1 MSRIDI
7 ETKRKLREMGVAT
20 LLDAFDAQ
28 DNTLT
33 LGLAFEEKIKLAV
46 DDAHSAFTQTKVEGL
61 IRRANLRYP
70 NADLRRLDLVEER
83 GLDRSVIAGL
93 GTCSFID
100 RQQNVVFQGFTGSG
114 KSYLGC
120 ALAKA
125 ACLHRVRAHYI
136 RMPELEE
143 AWQLARD
150 KPAGTTKFLNKYTAF
165 TLLVID
171 EWLLDE
177 PDDSTRSMLL
187 ELLEQRYDQAS
198 TVFCTQYA
206 QRDWRQRPVD
216 RQEGGVWYQIARSEE
231 RDGLRDHQLAQAPH
245 GVGVEE
251 VGVVNENDWPVD
263 GANLLEVTQN
273 STGGHARASQ
283 RLGEGEVW
291 SVEQGTEGFAAG
303 THGSND
309 AHGLRRSLTQAPL
322 DAVEQEGF
330 TESERPKD
338 HHAGF

>member
-20 LLDAFDAQ
+20 LLDAFEAQ
-28 DNTLT
+28 DDTLT
-33 LGLAFEEKIKLAV
+33 LGLAFEEKVKIAV
-46 DDAHSAFTQTKVEGL
+46 DDAHAAFTQTKVEGL

-83 GLDRSVIAGL
+83 GLDSSVIAGL

-100 RQQNVVFQGFTGSG
+100 RKQNVVFQGFTGSG

-125 ACLHRVRAHYI
+125 ACVHQVRAHYI

-150 KPAGTTKFLNKYTAF
+150 KPSGQTKFLNKYAAF

-177 PDDSTRSMLL
+177 PDESTRSMLL
-187 ELLEQRYDQAS
+187 ELLERRYDEAS

-206 QRDWRQRPVD
+206 QKDW
-216 RQEGGVWYQIARSEE
+216 
-231 RDGLRDHQLAQAPH
+231 H
-245 GVGVEE
+245 
-251 VGVVNENDWPVD
+251 
-263 GANLLEVTQN
+263 
-273 STGGHARASQ
+273 Q
-283 RLGEGEVW
+283 RLGSGVHADAIMDRVVHHTIW
-291 SVEQGTEGFAAG
+291 VETGSYNMRANAAQR
-303 THGSND
+303 D
-309 AHGLRRSLTQAPL
+309 A
-322 DAVEQEGF
+322 
-330 TESERPKD
+330 
-338 HHAGF
+338 